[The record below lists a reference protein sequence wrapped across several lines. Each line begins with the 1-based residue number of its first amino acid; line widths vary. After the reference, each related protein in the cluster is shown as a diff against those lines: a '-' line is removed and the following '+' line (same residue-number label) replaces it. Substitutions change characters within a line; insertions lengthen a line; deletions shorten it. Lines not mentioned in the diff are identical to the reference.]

1 MASSLFLITGGGTG
15 AKVAEAFVHLCA
27 AGLGPDEAHV
37 LLVDADTDNGNLA
50 RAADA
55 ARAYSAM
62 ARWPWQIDATVGGT
76 FGFGKEHVG
85 ARPFA
90 TKLHVHRLTQPVETA
105 MQGGIRNAAAAK
117 PQLERVLD
125 LFYDESEQEAD
136 CTDGFRARPNLGCLL
151 MAGHLESRL
160 TKEAGPRAFLEALAA
175 ATSAAGPEPVPVVVA
190 ASVFGGTGASLLPVV
205 RRRVGQALQNLG
217 KQVAPGQLRWSAVK
231 LLPHYQPKQRAA
243 SVDPDRFLLD
253 TASALQFYSASYGA
267 NGAAAEADGRYDAV
281 YVVGSDRPSRN
292 RVTVALGK
300 SGQANPAYVEELVG
314 ALAVLDAAGP
324 GKSGKTIRVLHSDA
338 DAGGLAW
345 RHLPGGNAVR
355 DRLGSLLHLAAL
367 FFRRGNGGQLT
378 YGLRQMLLDTPPDD
392 LQHFKWYR
400 ELLDGWA
407 CHFDAYKGAP
417 KADRPRVLLD
427 ENRLGEN
434 SPKALLRPAADYF
447 GRLLLWAETA
457 LIHGPD
463 LALADHDAAADYATV
478 YTEMER
484 LKAAAVDTVQE
495 AHGTRQVPPEED
507 NGLAR
512 LLRAAL
518 AAMLLQQQSGKG
530 GFSLFSPQ
538 TGRVPLA
545 VTRDQVL
552 RVLEQENLGRIE
564 EAFTKTMPAPQA
576 GPASR
581 LTRTS

>member
-1 MASSLFLITGGGTG
+1 MSSSLFLITGGGTG

-37 LLVDADTDNGNLA
+37 LLIDADTDNGNLS

-55 ARAYSAM
+55 ARAYSEM
-62 ARWPWQIDATVGGT
+62 ARWPWQVEATVGGS
-76 FGFGKEHVG
+76 FGFGKKEHVG

-105 MQGGIRNAAAAK
+105 MQGGIRTAAASK

-125 LFYDESEQEAD
+125 LFYDESEQEAE

-151 MAGHLESRL
+151 MAGHLEERL
-160 TKEAGPRAFLEALAA
+160 TKEAGPKAFLEALAA
-175 ATSAAGPEPVPVVVA
+175 ATSSAGPEPVPVVVA

-205 RRRVGQALQNLG
+205 RRRVGQALQQMG

-231 LLPHYQPKQRAA
+231 LLPHYQPKRRAE

-253 TASALQFYSASYGA
+253 TASALQFYSASY
-267 NGAAAEADGRYDAV
+267 NGASTGADGRYDAV
-281 YVVGSDRPSRN
+281 YIVGSDRPSRN
-292 RVTVALGK
+292 RVNVALGK
-300 SGQANPAYVEELVG
+300 SGQSNPAYVEEMVA

-324 GKSGKTIRVLHSDA
+324 GKTGKAIRVLHSDA

-345 RHLPGGNAVR
+345 RDLPGGDAVR

-367 FFRRGNGGQLT
+367 FFRRGNDGQLT
-378 YGLRQMLLDTPPDD
+378 YGLRQMLMEIPPDQ
-392 LQHFKWYR
+392 LQLFKWYR

-407 CHFDAYKGAP
+407 GHFDAYKGAD
-417 KADRPRVLLD
+417 KADRPRVLMD
-427 ENRLGEN
+427 ENRLGDH
-434 SPKALLRPAADYF
+434 SPKALFRPAADYF

-457 LIHGPD
+457 VLHGDD
-463 LALADHDAAADYATV
+463 LALADYDAASDYATV
-478 YTEMER
+478 FTEMEK
-484 LKAAAVDTVQE
+484 LKASTVDTVQDTR
-495 AHGTRQVPPEED
+495 GTRQVLPEDD

-518 AAMLLQQQSGKG
+518 VAMLAQQQSGKG

-564 EAFTKTMPAPQA
+564 DAFTK
-576 GPASR
+576 
-581 LTRTS
+581 